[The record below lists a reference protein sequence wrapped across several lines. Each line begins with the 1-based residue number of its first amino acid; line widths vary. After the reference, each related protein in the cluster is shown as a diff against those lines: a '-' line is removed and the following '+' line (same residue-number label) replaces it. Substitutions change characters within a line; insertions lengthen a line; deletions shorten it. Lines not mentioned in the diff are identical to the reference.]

1 MDRFCNRIEKIILEN
16 LFLSLASRWA
26 RIKVTRLYDFILFY
40 CTLKSPYISFSFHIL
55 EVLKCFISH
64 CTTFKQKSLHQ
75 SSKRILAQTEVF
87 CTYGIAK
94 LKCHTILALQKVIF
108 YRSTYSI
115 LKVIIIMV
123 YVYERLLYTLLD
135 IGTCFWNTIKNS
147 TCRYCLSQFVAWL
160 HNDCQWGNILSKE
173 LWHLQKKWWPIT
185 DSSCHMTYILLTLF
199 KPQHSYCFCHE
210 LCNSLHNENVD
221 YTDVYFSY
229 WNLIF
234 NW

>member
-1 MDRFCNRIEKIILEN
+1 MSYYTCAAKSN
-16 LFLSLASRWA
+16 LLSSWFWYL
-26 RIKVTRLYDFILFY
+26 VCLYIYICRCVCWFI
-40 CTLKSPYISFSFHIL
+40 
-55 EVLKCFISH
+55 
-64 CTTFKQKSLHQ
+64 
-75 SSKRILAQTEVF
+75 
-87 CTYGIAK
+87 
-94 LKCHTILALQKVIF
+94 
-108 YRSTYSI
+108 YSI
-115 LKVIIIMV
+115 LKVIILMV

-210 LCNSLHNENVD
+210 LCNSLHNGNV
-221 YTDVYFSY
+221 VFFLLKSHFQ
-229 WNLIF
+229 LIILLCF
-234 NW
+234 TMFT